1 MTIEESEEILKS
13 IKNADGIIIR
23 WPKKKEEK
31 RAVLE
36 YLITKFEKGKRYS
49 ELEVNMILKR
59 WHSFGDHSLLR
70 RELYDNFLNTS
81 VPQKDKL
88 LAFGFSEVGGILMLK
103 KEIADGQFYAEIKL
117 SEKTFTADVFETATN
132 EKYVLFNVAS
142 AQGAFVGQIRSEVQD
157 VIEEIRERYIRG

>member
-1 MTIEESEEILKS
+1 MTITESEEILKS

-59 WHSFGDHSLLR
+59 WHSFGDYSLLR
-70 RELYDNFLNTS
+70 RELYDNFLIDFDFKTNNLNS
-81 VPQKDKL
+81 GVQL
-88 LAFGFSEVGGILMLK
+88 RSHR
-103 KEIADGQFYAEIKL
+103 
-117 SEKTFTADVFETATN
+117 EKWHDLVNPWFFD
-132 EKYVLFNVAS
+132 
-142 AQGAFVGQIRSEVQD
+142 
-157 VIEEIRERYIRG
+157 

>member
-70 RELYDNFLNTS
+70 RELYDNFLIDRTPDCHEYW
-81 VPQKDKL
+81 VH
-88 LAFGFSEVGGILMLK
+88 
-103 KEIADGQFYAEIKL
+103 KE
-117 SEKTFTADVFETATN
+117 
-132 EKYVLFNVAS
+132 
-142 AQGAFVGQIRSEVQD
+142 
-157 VIEEIRERYIRG
+157 

>member
-1 MTIEESEEILKS
+1 MLIHFIYVEKSLQDDYNQSMNISESEEILKS

-36 YLITKFEKGKRYS
+36 YLITKFESGKKYS

-70 RELYDNFLNTS
+70 RELYDAFLFDRT
-81 VPQKDKL
+81 
-88 LAFGFSEVGGILMLK
+88 
-103 KEIADGQFYAEIKL
+103 
-117 SEKTFTADVFETATN
+117 
-132 EKYVLFNVAS
+132 
-142 AQGAFVGQIRSEVQD
+142 QD
-157 VIEEIRERYIRG
+157 CHEYWVHEE